1 MRNTR
6 RLRVGA
12 ALATLLAPIALVACS
27 NAASGDASGSGS
39 SSLSIMEPAK
49 DAHVK
54 LPFTVKVKS
63 AEPLGPTDS
72 GKHHVH
78 VWLDN
83 DSENYLV
90 VESDTATVQPGMKA
104 TLTGKPL
111 GLTPGK
117 HVLHVS
123 LRNANHSAAGA
134 DTEIPIELDSGTGP
148 TPAPAPTQSSS
159 QPDYGNGY

>member
-1 MRNTR
+1 MNTR

-12 ALATLLAPIALVACS
+12 ALATLLTPIALVACS
-27 NAASGDASGSGS
+27 NTASGDASGSGN

-49 DAHVK
+49 GAHVK

-78 VWLDN
+78 VWLD
-83 DSENYLV
+83 DDAANYLV

-117 HVLHVS
+117 HILHVS

-134 DTEIPIELDSGTGP
+134 DTEIPIELDNGTG
-148 TPAPAPTQSSS
+148 PAPAPTQSSS